1 MSTAFDAG
9 RLGRTDVLTLQQVTS
24 FMSNDMQVTGP
35 DGQTVATV
43 VTTGGGLGRMVLG
56 SRTFDVVDGEDGR
69 VLFRLADPATFGRDR
84 YAIVDADGLPLANL
98 VREFALFRTSVSV
111 EVVDGTRF
119 AVTGNL
125 WDHDYTMTVGQA
137 PIARATATFG
147 GFMNA
152 LAGHSRYELRLDP
165 GMPPV
170 VRCAVLG
177 TAIALDL
184 IRAKDRR
191 RNN

>member
-9 RLGRTDVLTLQQVTS
+9 RLGCTDVLTLQQVTS

-43 VTTGGGLGRMVLG
+43 VTTGGGLGRMLLG

-125 WDHDYTMTVGQA
+125 WDHDYAMTVGQA
-137 PIARATATFG
+137 PIARATAAFG

-152 LAGHSRYELRLDP
+152 LAGRSRYELRLDP

>member
-24 FMSNDMQVTGP
+24 FLSNDMHVTGP

-43 VTTGGGLGRMVLG
+43 VTTGGGLGRMLMG
-56 SRTFDVVDGEDGR
+56 SRSFDVLDGEDGR

-84 YAIVDADGLPLANL
+84 YAIADADGLPLANL
-98 VREFALFRTSVSV
+98 VREHAFFRTSVSV

-119 AVTGNL
+119 AVAGDL
-125 WDHDYTMTVGQA
+125 WGHDYTMTVGDR
-137 PIARATATFG
+137 PIARTTATFG
-147 GFMNA
+147 GIANA
-152 LAGHSRYELRLDP
+152 LAGRSRYELRLDP
-165 GMPPV
+165 GMPGV

-191 RNN
+191 RD

>member
-125 WDHDYTMTVGQA
+125 WDLDYAMTVGQV
-137 PIARATATFG
+137 PIARATAAFG

-152 LAGHSRYELRLDP
+152 LAGRSRYELRLDP

>member
-43 VTTGGGLGRMVLG
+43 VTTGGGLGRMLLG

-125 WDHDYTMTVGQA
+125 WDLDYAMTVGQV
-137 PIARATATFG
+137 PIARATAAFG

-152 LAGHSRYELRLDP
+152 LAGRSRYELRLDP

>member
-43 VTTGGGLGRMVLG
+43 VTTGGGLGRMLLG

-152 LAGHSRYELRLDP
+152 LAGRSRYELRLDP

>member
-43 VTTGGGLGRMVLG
+43 VTTGGGLGRMLLG

-125 WDHDYTMTVGQA
+125 WDLDYAMTVGQV
-137 PIARATATFG
+137 PIARATAAFG

-152 LAGHSRYELRLDP
+152 LAGRSRYELRLDP
-165 GMPPV
+165 GTPPV

>member
-1 MSTAFDAG
+1 MSGAFDAG
-9 RLGRTDVLTLQQVTS
+9 RLGRTDVLTLQQLTS
-24 FMSNDMQVTGP
+24 FMSNDMQVTDP
-35 DGQTVATV
+35 DGGTVASV
-43 VTTGGGLGRMVLG
+43 VTTGGGLGRMLMG
-56 SRTFDVVDGEDGR
+56 SRSFDVLDGEDGP
-69 VLFRLADPATFGRDR
+69 VLFRLADPTSFGRDR

-98 VREFALFRTSVSV
+98 VREHAFFRTSVSV

-125 WDHDYTMTVGQA
+125 WDHDYAMTVGER
-137 PIARATATFG
+137 PIARTTATFG
-147 GFMNA
+147 GFANA
-152 LAGHSRYELRLDP
+152 LAGRSRYELRLDP

-177 TAIALDL
+177 TAIVLDL

-191 RNN
+191 RRS

>member
-35 DGQTVATV
+35 DGRTVATV
-43 VTTGGGLGRMVLG
+43 VTTGGGLGRMLMG
-56 SRTFDVVDGEDGR
+56 SRSFDVLDGEDGR

-98 VREFALFRTSVSV
+98 VREHTFFRTSVSV

-125 WDHDYTMTVGQA
+125 WDHDYEMTVGDA
-137 PIARATATFG
+137 PIARTTATFG
-147 GFMNA
+147 GFVNA
-152 LAGHSRYELRLDP
+152 LAGRSRYELRLDP
-165 GMPPV
+165 GMPGV

-184 IRAKDRR
+184 IRDKDSRR
-191 RNN
+191 RS